1 MWVYGTI
8 GLSHSGEVSSPSVR
22 LGGAAG
28 AGAEGRVDVDVLAIT
43 AVSCV
48 CGMRVAGGC
57 VCVAWRQQPT
67 PSSGC
72 LWWGGWNMPGL
83 G

>member
-48 CGMRVAGGC
+48 CGMCVAGDC
-57 VCVAWRQQPT
+57 VCVSEAAAP
-67 PSSGC
+67 PPPLAVCGGVGGIC
-72 LWWGGWNMPGL
+72 LG
-83 G
+83 